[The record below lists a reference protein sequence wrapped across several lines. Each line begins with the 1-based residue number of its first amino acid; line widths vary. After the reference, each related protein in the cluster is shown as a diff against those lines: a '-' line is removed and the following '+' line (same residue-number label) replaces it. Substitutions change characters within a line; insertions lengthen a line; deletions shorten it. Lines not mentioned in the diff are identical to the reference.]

1 MCGIAGIIDSNN
13 TLTSKSSI
21 DNFAQFNKFRGPD
34 AYGSETG
41 NLSKNLNFAI
51 AHHRLSIV
59 DLNTSA
65 NQPMNKNLWKLVF
78 NGEIYNFREIKTEL
92 ENLGSQ
98 FSTNSDTEV
107 ILELLE
113 IYPFKEALEKLNG
126 MFALAA
132 INTSSKEV
140 LLARDRWGKKPLYY
154 HSDNNHL
161 SFSSDFRSFSTLSK
175 KFTIN
180 ESGLK
185 YYFSELSLPQPE
197 TIFNQ
202 INQVLPGH
210 YIIYKNGDLNQ
221 KKYLDLFKNKQDI
234 AASKAALST
243 PSKTVKN
250 LLSNAIESRLQADVP
265 VGAFLSGGIDSGLI
279 VGLSKKYTEKLNTFT
294 VGFDDA
300 KFDERPYA
308 KIVAK
313 KHNTNHH
320 ELLIN
325 SDDVDI
331 EELILEFGEPFADSS
346 MIPSYLIS
354 KTVSN
359 HQKVVLSGDGGDEI
373 FCGNN
378 TYVQAYKFDNL
389 KKKLNSIKLLTPIL
403 NTFSNKKIKKLVSLQ
418 NNPLFFSGRELYRN
432 LGFKENEV
440 NELFNK
446 KNTFSIQDV
455 FETAIRESNYVP
467 NEIFTNIYNGGI
479 RTRLLNDYLVKID
492 KTSMYASLEIRSPFL
507 DDNLFNFVKQLN
519 KSVLMPNQKLKSI
532 LKDLAVD
539 ILPKE
544 ILNKPKTGFAIP
556 IDSWL
561 IGKWKSLFEEVV
573 LIDKQHLVDLNYSYI
588 KNIWQRQLLGES
600 HGHKLFAILVFHIW
614 VKNFLKT

>member
-1 MCGIAGIIDSNN
+1 MCGIAGIIDSNK
-13 TLTSKSSI
+13 TLTTKSSI
-21 DNFAQFNKFRGPD
+21 DNFAQFNRFRGPD
-34 AYGSETG
+34 AYGIETG
-41 NLSKNLNFAI
+41 NLNENVNFAI

-59 DLNTSA
+59 DLNKSA
-65 NQPMNKNLWKLVF
+65 NQPMNKGVWKLVF

-92 ENLGSQ
+92 ENLGRQ

-132 INTSSKEV
+132 INTLSNE
-140 LLARDRWGKKPLYY
+140 LFLARDRWGKKPLYY

-161 SFSSDFRSFSTLSK
+161 SFSSDFRSFSTLNK

-202 INQVLPGH
+202 INQLLPGH
-210 YIIYKNGDLNQ
+210 YIVYKNGNLSQ
-221 KKYLDLFKNKQDI
+221 KKYLDLFKNKRDNT
-234 AASKAALST
+234 ASQAELSA

-250 LLSNAIESRLQADVP
+250 LLSNAIKSRLQADVP
-265 VGAFLSGGIDSGLI
+265 VGAFLSGGIDSGII

-294 VGFDDA
+294 FGFDDA

-308 KIVAK
+308 KILAK
-313 KHNTNHH
+313 KYNTNHH

-325 SDDVDI
+325 SDDIDI
-331 EELILEFGEPFADSS
+331 EGLILEFGEPFADSS

-359 HQKVVLSGDGGDEI
+359 DQKVVLSGDGGDEI

-378 TYVQAYKFDNL
+378 TYIQAYKFDNL
-389 KKKLNSIKLLTPIL
+389 KKKLNRLKPFTPLLNRL
-403 NTFSNKKIKKLVSLQ
+403 SNKKIKKLVSLQ

-446 KNTFSIQDV
+446 NNTFSIQDV
-455 FETAIRESNYVP
+455 FETAIKESNYLP
-467 NEIFTNIYNGGI
+467 NEIFKNIYNGGI

-519 KSVLMPNQKLKSI
+519 KSVLMPNQRLKSI

-539 ILPKE
+539 ILPEE

-573 LIDKQHLVDLNYSYI
+573 LIEKQHFVDLNYSFI
-588 KNIWQRQLLGES
+588 NKIWQRQLIGES

-614 VKNFLKT
+614 VKNFSRT

>member
-34 AYGSETG
+34 AYGVETG
-41 NLSKNLNFAI
+41 NLNTKVNFAI

-65 NQPMNKNLWKLVF
+65 NQPMAKNSWKLVF
-78 NGEIYNFREIKTEL
+78 NGEIYNFRELKIEL
-92 ENLGSQ
+92 ENSGSQ
-98 FSTNSDTEV
+98 FHTNSDTEV
-107 ILELLE
+107 ILQLLE
-113 IYPFKEALEKLNG
+113 IYSIKEALEKLNG

-132 INTSSKEV
+132 INISSNE
-140 LLARDRWGKKPLYY
+140 LFLARDRWGKKPLYY

-161 SFSSDFRSFSTLSK
+161 SFSSDFRSFSTLNK
-175 KFTIN
+175 NFTIN

-210 YIIYKNGDLNQ
+210 YIVYKNGALSQ
-221 KKYLDLFKNKQDI
+221 KKYIDLFKNKQGNI
-234 AASKAALST
+234 ASKKELST
-243 PSKTVKN
+243 PSKTVKS

-279 VGLSKKYTEKLNTFT
+279 VGLSTKYTEKLNTFT

-313 KHNTNHH
+313 KYKTNHH
-320 ELLIN
+320 ELLID
-325 SDDVDI
+325 SDNVDI

-378 TYVQAYKFDNL
+378 TYLQAYKFDNL
-389 KKKLNSIKLLTPIL
+389 KKKLNNIKLLTPHL
-403 NTFSNKKIKKLVSLQ
+403 RGFPNKKIKKLISLQ

-432 LGFKENEV
+432 LGFRENEV

-446 KNTFSIQDV
+446 KNTFSVQDV
-455 FETAIRESNYVP
+455 FETAIKESNYVP

-539 ILPKE
+539 ILPEE

-573 LIDKQHLVDLNYSYI
+573 LIEKQHLVDLNYSYI
-588 KNIWQRQLLGES
+588 NKIWERQLLGES

-614 VKNFLKT
+614 VKNFSRN

>member
-13 TLTSKSSI
+13 NLTSKSSI

-34 AYGSETG
+34 AYGVETG
-41 NLSKNLNFAI
+41 NLNKKVNFAI

-65 NQPMNKNLWKLVF
+65 NQPMAKNSWKLVF
-78 NGEIYNFREIKTEL
+78 NGEIYNFRELKAEL
-92 ENLGSQ
+92 EKSGSQ
-98 FSTNSDTEV
+98 FKTNSDTEV
-107 ILELLE
+107 ILQLLE
-113 IYPFKEALEKLNG
+113 IYSIKEALEKLNG

-132 INTSSKEV
+132 INTSSNE
-140 LLARDRWGKKPLYY
+140 LFLARDRWGKKPLYY

-161 SFSSDFRSFSTLSK
+161 SFSSDFRSFSTLNK

-210 YIIYKNGDLNQ
+210 YIIYKNGALSQ
-221 KKYLDLFKNKQDI
+221 KKYIDLFKNKQDI
-234 AASKAALST
+234 IASKKELSA
-243 PSKTVKN
+243 PSQTVKN

-265 VGAFLSGGIDSGLI
+265 VGAFLSGGIDSGLVI
-279 VGLSKKYTEKLNTFT
+279 GLSKKFTEKLNTFT
-294 VGFDDA
+294 IGFADA
-300 KFDERPYA
+300 KFDERPHA
-308 KIVAK
+308 KILAK
-313 KHNTNHH
+313 KYNTNHH
-320 ELLIN
+320 ELVIDTN
-325 SDDVDI
+325 DVDI

-359 HQKVVLSGDGGDEI
+359 HQKVVLSGDGGDEV
-373 FCGNN
+373 FCGNK
-378 TYVQAYKFDNL
+378 TYLQAYKFDNL
-389 KKKLNSIKLLTPIL
+389 KKKLNSIRHFTPLL
-403 NTFSNKKIKKLVSLQ
+403 NKVPNEKIKKLVSLQ

-432 LGFKENEV
+432 LGFKEKEV
-440 NELFNK
+440 NKLFNNK
-446 KNTFSIQDV
+446 DTFSIQDI
-455 FETAIRESNYVP
+455 FESTIKESNYAP

-492 KTSMYASLEIRSPFL
+492 KTSMYASIEIRSPFL
-507 DDNLFNFVKQLN
+507 DDNLFNFVKQLD
-519 KSVLMPNQKLKSI
+519 KSALIPNQKLKSI
-532 LKDLAVD
+532 LKNLAVD
-539 ILPKE
+539 ILPQE

-556 IDSWL
+556 LDSWL
-561 IGKWKSLFEEVV
+561 IGKWKSLFEDAV
-573 LIDKQHLVDLNYSYI
+573 LIQKQNLVDLNYSYI
-588 KNIWQRQLLGES
+588 NEIWQRQLSGES
-600 HGHKLFAILVFHIW
+600 HGHKLYALLVFHIW
-614 VKNFLKT
+614 VKNFSIF